1 MLNFAESLRPLL
13 YCNLGCLAVAT
24 IITFRQI
31 GIQILPDIEQSLKI
45 TAKVSEQIENA
56 WKWGFFPVSMSALC
70 FMYIFGQPLL
80 EWATK

>member
-1 MLNFAESLRPLL
+1 MSNFAEYLRPLL

-45 TAKVSEQIENA
+45 TVKVSEQIENA
-56 WKWGFFPVSMSALC
+56 WKWGFFPVSMSFLC
-70 FMYIFGQPLL
+70 IIYIFGPAIY
-80 EWATK
+80 EHIK